1 MKRYWSWPI
10 TLDLFLGGVGG
21 GTLFIAMVLT
31 LIFGEVGSAFALAAF
46 VSAAALA
53 IACFFLVFELG
64 QPQVFWRVFWS
75 ATAVIKWGAI
85 LLSLALIFGFV
96 YFLTFVPWDF
106 LAFLIPLRMFCL
118 IVAGVSGF
126 LVTIYTGVLL
136 ASMKPHAFWN
146 TPTLPILFL
155 VSGVA
160 IGAAV
165 CMLCMGVWPAATS
178 LAELFTQVALFSV
191 LRYVALALTALTGIM
206 LLINLLMVRSSSN
219 KTGREI
225 TKRWTSGSYAL
236 LFWLVIVVLGCLVP
250 IALFAAD
257 GYAAA
262 IVGSVLLLV
271 TGLIL
276 RFMIVFSDGRRLM
289 PGEKRFYDRLPHHDA
304 QFLEAWKNK
313 ENMY

>member
-1 MKRYWSWPI
+1 MKRYWTWPI
-10 TLDLFLGGVGG
+10 TLDLFLGGLGG
-21 GTLFIAMVLT
+21 GTLFLAMVLT
-31 LIFGEVGSAFALAAF
+31 LIFGEVGSSFALAAL

-64 QPQVFWRVFWS
+64 QPQVFWRVFQS

-136 ASMKPHAFWN
+136 SSMKPHAFWN
-146 TPTLPILFL
+146 TPVLPISFL
-155 VSGVA
+155 VSGLA
-160 IGAAV
+160 LGAAV
-165 CMLCMGVWPAATS
+165 CMLCMGVWPVAATLS
-178 LAELFTQVALFSV
+178 ELFTQIVLYGV
-191 LRYVALALTALTGIM
+191 LRYVALVLTALSAII
-206 LLINLLMVRSSSN
+206 LLINIMMVRSSGN
-219 KTGREI
+219 KTGREL
-225 TKRWTSGSYAL
+225 TKRWLSGSFAII
-236 LFWLVIVVLGCLVP
+236 FWVIIIVLGSIVP
-250 IALFAAD
+250 VILFAAD

-262 IVGSVLLLV
+262 TVGSVLLLI

-276 RFMIVFSDGRRLM
+276 RFMIVFSDGRRLI
-289 PGEKRFYDRLPHHDA
+289 PGEKRFYERLPHHDA